1 MNTEINVINTITTT
15 INCIGNDIV
24 GISATSIDSIALKI
38 TDLGKQGLPGAKGD
52 IGPKGDIGK
61 QGIPGAQGIQGAQ
74 GIPGPKGD
82 IGEPLEFELLTEQQ
96 KLELRGDVGN
106 TSTNFVNMFYDSLMS

>member
-15 INCIGNDIV
+15 INGIGNDIV
-24 GISATSIDSIALKI
+24 GVSITSIDYVAINI
-38 TDLGKQGLPGAKGD
+38 TDLGKQGMP
-52 IGPKGDIGK
+52 
-61 QGIPGAQGIQGAQ
+61 GAQ

-106 TSTNFVNMFYDSLMS
+106 TSTNYTNLFNSVLLS

>member
-1 MNTEINVINTITTT
+1 MSGEITIVETASVNIDLTSGEAQITIVADSNNISVVQEESTT
-15 INCIGNDIV
+15 IGFIDV
-24 GISATSIDSIALKI
+24 GL
-38 TDLGKQGLPGAKGD
+38 QGMPGG
-52 IGPKGDIGK
+52 
-61 QGIPGAQGIQGAQ
+61 Q

-106 TSTNFVNMFYDSLMS
+106 TSTNFVNVFYDSLMS